1 MPLNRTGSRLSSYLD
16 SAKNRLTTEY
26 SSAKS
31 KINSTVSKIS
41 QYQTDKKQLKKALPL
56 NIACLQVF
64 LSFVNF
70 GLFSAY
76 VALFGFTVASV
87 FMAINEDCLK
97 VPPSYDA
104 PPDRV
109 EPNTVNGYDCTGIR
123 LIESSDHFQIGLL
136 VLLTVAIG
144 IQMFSSNLAFIG
156 SVTLTVKNIK
166 ISIVLFVLSS
176 LLLMAFFVVDYQ
188 LSGYL

>member
-1 MPLNRTGSRLSSYLD
+1 MPLNRNKSRLSSAVNSYRTRITSD
-16 SAKNRLTTEY
+16 Y

-31 KINSTVSKIS
+31 KISSTLSKLS
-41 QYQTDKKQLKKALPL
+41 QYQSEKKQLKKALPL

-76 VALFGFTVASV
+76 VGLFGFTVGSV
-87 FMAINEDCLK
+87 FTAINEDCLK
-97 VPPSYDA
+97 VPPSYDT

-109 EPNTVNGYDCTGIR
+109 EPNTVNGYECTGIR
-123 LIESSDHFQIGLL
+123 LIENNDHFQIGLL
-136 VLLTVAIG
+136 IVLTVAIG
-144 IQMFSSNLAFIG
+144 VQMFSSNMAFIG

-166 ISIVLFVLSS
+166 TSIFFFVISSI
-176 LLLMAFFVVDYQ
+176 LLMAFFVVDHP
-188 LSGYL
+188 LSK